1 MRRGKSDP
9 LIVLRARE
17 SRVHGE
23 AREQDNRFSGD
34 TSPTRRGRIK
44 MSTALLKI
52 AAKAKQDPNT
62 RFTSFAH
69 ILTPEFLRE
78 TWRQLNRKGA
88 SGIDGETIAEFET
101 NLEERINDLWRR
113 LRAGQYQAPPVRRVE
128 IPKGNGKTRP
138 LGIPTVEDRLLQR
151 AVARILSAIYE
162 PEFLECSFGYRPG
175 RTPHMALKALRDHI
189 VTGKVRYVYEAD
201 IQGYFTNINHKW
213 LRQMIALR
221 IADPVIT
228 GLIGKWLKAGVMEH
242 GVVARPEAGTPQ
254 GGPISPGL
262 ANAYLHYV
270 LDLWFEK
277 RAKREMQG
285 EAYLT
290 RFVDDFVVAFQ
301 YKRDAERFDHALK
314 IRMQKFGLRLAP
326 EKTRLNLFGRF
337 AQEQAA
343 SYGGRSGTFA
353 FLGFKH
359 VCGVDTKGKFAVIRI
374 PAEKSCR
381 KFLTSTAEWLKRHR
395 HWRRRDQQRYL
406 SIQLKGFYQYF
417 ALNRCVPKLERV
429 KHHVEKQWRH
439 AIKRQSQR
447 HYVYWS
453 YLRSRSW
460 FVLPHPKVL
469 HPGF

>member
-1 MRRGKSDP
+1 
-9 LIVLRARE
+9 
-17 SRVHGE
+17 
-23 AREQDNRFSGD
+23 
-34 TSPTRRGRIK
+34 
-44 MSTALLKI
+44 MSTQLLKI
-52 AAKAKQDPNT
+52 AAKAKQDAKV
-62 RFTSFAH
+62 RFTSLAH
-69 ILTPEFLRE
+69 VLTPAFLRE

-88 SGIDGETIAEFET
+88 SGIDGETIEAFET
-101 NLEERINDLWRR
+101 NLEERIQDLWRR
-113 LRAGQYQAPPVRRVE
+113 LKAGQYQAPPVRRVE
-128 IPKGNGKTRP
+128 IPKGNGTMRP

-162 PEFLECSFGYRPG
+162 QDFLACSFGYRPG
-175 RTPHMALKALRDHI
+175 RNPHMALKALRDHI
-189 VTGKVRYVYEAD
+189 VTGKVRHVYEAD
-201 IQGYFTNINHKW
+201 IQGYFTKINHAW
-213 LRQMIALR
+213 LRKMIALR

-228 GLIGKWLKAGVMEH
+228 GLIGKWLQAGVMEG
-242 GVVARPEAGTPQ
+242 GVVARPQAGTPQ

-277 RAKREMQG
+277 RARRYMQG

-301 YKRDAERFDHALK
+301 YKRDAENFDRKLK
-314 IRMQKFGLRLAP
+314 IRMKKFGLSLAP
-326 EKTRLNLFGRF
+326 EKTRMILFGRF
-337 AQEQAA
+337 ARERAD
-343 SYGGRSGTFA
+343 SYGGKPGTFE

-359 VCGVDTKGKFAVIRI
+359 VCGVDAKGRFAVIRI
-374 PAEKSCR
+374 PSEKSCR
-381 KFLTSTAEWLKRHR
+381 HFLQGTSEWLKRHR

-406 SIQLKGFYQYF
+406 SMQLKGFYQYF

-429 KHHVEKQWRH
+429 RYQVEKQWRH

-447 HYVYWS
+447 HYVFWS

-460 FVLPHPKVL
+460 FGLPMPKVL

>member
-1 MRRGKSDP
+1 
-9 LIVLRARE
+9 
-17 SRVHGE
+17 
-23 AREQDNRFSGD
+23 
-34 TSPTRRGRIK
+34 
-44 MSTALLKI
+44 MSTQLLKS
-52 AAKAKQDPNT
+52 AAKAKQDPKT
-62 RFTSFAH
+62 RFTSLAH
-69 ILTPEFLRE
+69 ILTPEFLRD

-88 SGIDGETIAEFET
+88 SGIDGETIGEFET
-101 NLEERINDLWRR
+101 NLDERIHDLWRR

-175 RTPHMALKALRDHI
+175 RNPHLALKALRDHL
-189 VTGKVRYVYEAD
+189 VTGKVRHVYEAD
-201 IQGYFTNINHKW
+201 IQGYFTNLNHEW
-213 LRQMIALR
+213 LRRMISLR

-228 GLIGKWLKAGVMEH
+228 GLIGKWLQAGGMEH
-242 GVVARPEAGTPQ
+242 GVVARPDAGTPQ
-254 GGPISPGL
+254 GGPISPCL

-270 LDLWFEK
+270 LDVWFEK
-277 RAKREMQG
+277 RAKKEMQG

-301 YKRDAERFDHALK
+301 YKRDAERFDRILK
-314 IRMQKFGLRLAP
+314 VRMQRFGLRLAP
-326 EKTRLNLFGRF
+326 EKTRLLLFGRF
-337 AQEQAA
+337 ARERAA
-343 SYGGRSGTFA
+343 SYGGKPGTFE

-359 VCGVDTKGKFAVIRI
+359 VCGVDVKGKFAVIRI

-381 KFLTSTAEWLKRHR
+381 KFLKSTADWLKRHR
-395 HWRRRDQQRYL
+395 HWRRRDQQQHL
-406 SIQLKGFYQYF
+406 STQLKGFYQYF
-417 ALNRCVPKLERV
+417 ALTRCVPKLERV

-447 HYVYWS
+447 HRVYWS